1 MATMNEQAAKT
12 RRTRVRVMSTW
23 IAAFLICLAAPNL
36 ISADCFMTTATVKN
50 GAVEALGESIPVFR
64 LKGKIEVSSCE
75 GGELTLYYKTTR
87 KQAKAL
93 IDDLKSFYQGR
104 TIYGQT
110 VTGFEM
116 DQYGQENF
124 QACADSGEGATL
136 SIGPD
141 SRPNVVSVFIKKG
154 CE

>member
-1 MATMNEQAAKT
+1 MNNWFAILLVCIT
-12 RRTRVRVMSTW
+12 TPSV
-23 IAAFLICLAAPNL
+23 IF
-36 ISADCFMTTATVKN
+36 ADCFMTTATVKN
-50 GAVEALGESIPVFR
+50 GAVEGLGESIPVFR

-75 GGELTLYYKTTR
+75 GGELTLYYKTAR

-110 VTGFEM
+110 ITGFEM

>member
-1 MATMNEQAAKT
+1 MRNLLPRIRANRTCADMNIWYSMFLVCVIAPTM
-12 RRTRVRVMSTW
+12 
-23 IAAFLICLAAPNL
+23 

-50 GAVEALGESIPVFR
+50 GAVEASGESIPVFR
-64 LKGKIEVSSCE
+64 LKGRIKVSTCE

-87 KQAKAL
+87 KQIKAL

-110 VTGFEM
+110 VTGFET
-116 DQYGQENF
+116 DQYGQERF
-124 QACADSGEGATL
+124 QACTESGEGATL
-136 SIGPD
+136 SIGLD

>member
-1 MATMNEQAAKT
+1 MNNWFAILLVCIT
-12 RRTRVRVMSTW
+12 TPSV
-23 IAAFLICLAAPNL
+23 

-50 GAVEALGESIPVFR
+50 GAVEPSGESIPVFR
-64 LKGKIEVSSCE
+64 LKGKIEVSTCE
-75 GGELTLYYKTTR
+75 GGELTLYYETTR

-116 DQYGQENF
+116 DQYGQKTF
-124 QACADSGEGATL
+124 QACTDSGEGATL

-141 SRPNVVSVFIKKG
+141 SRPNFVSVFIKKG

>member
-1 MATMNEQAAKT
+1 
-12 RRTRVRVMSTW
+12 
-23 IAAFLICLAAPNL
+23 
-36 ISADCFMTTATVKN
+36 MTTATVKN
-50 GAVEALGESIPVFR
+50 GAVEASGESIPVFR

-116 DQYGQENF
+116 DQYGQETF
-124 QACADSGEGATL
+124 QACAESGEGATL

-141 SRPNVVSVFIKKG
+141 SRPNVVSVFFKKG